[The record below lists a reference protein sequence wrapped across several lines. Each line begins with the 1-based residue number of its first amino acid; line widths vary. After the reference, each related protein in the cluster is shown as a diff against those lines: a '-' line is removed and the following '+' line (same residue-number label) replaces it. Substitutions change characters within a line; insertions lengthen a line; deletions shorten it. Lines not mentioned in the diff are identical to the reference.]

1 MLKLNALASLI
12 ALLLIGSYTFAGTV
26 TLTASCP
33 LNVVNSTNTH
43 ISFNLSNSGDDV
55 AGGIVVSPIIKGAL
69 TYNST
74 VSLGELLP
82 GQSTAPAISVTN
94 LTQPGEYVDYFVT
107 RYSQGE
113 QTFVT
118 VFPCLAAMQS
128 KSQSVVQVANITTL
142 KNQVLVTM
150 LNSADYSV
158 NATATL
164 EVPPSFN
171 INRPSANAEIAP
183 QSTALVSFDVS
194 APQYNATFPI
204 SFSASYVLNGTSYS
218 VLQVTDFSTA
228 SQPQSGS
235 PIKLNPP
242 EIVFVVLI
250 VGVACLITIS
260 IAKKKRRSVKGQ
272 KVV

>member
-1 MLKLNALASLI
+1 MPKTRILIPLA
-12 ALLLIGSYTFAGTV
+12 ALLLIGSYSFAGTV

-33 LNVVNSTNTH
+33 LNVVNSTNSH

-55 AGGIVVSPIIKGAL
+55 AGGIMISPILKGAL

-82 GQSTAPAISVTN
+82 GQSSAAAISVSN

-107 RYSQGE
+107 KYSQGE

-118 VFPCLAAMQS
+118 VFPCVAAMQRT
-128 KSQSVVQVANITTL
+128 SQSVVQVANITTS
-142 KNQVLVTM
+142 KTQVFVTM

-164 EVPPSFN
+164 AVPPSFN
-171 INRPSANAEIAP
+171 VDHPIANVQIAP
-183 QSTALVSFDVS
+183 QSTASVSFNVS

-204 SFSASYVLNGTSYS
+204 SFSASYVRNGTSYA
-218 VLQVTDFSTA
+218 VLQVTDFSTTSQAQQA
-228 SQPQSGS
+228 SPVT
-235 PIKLNPP
+235 LNPP
-242 EIVFVVLI
+242 EIVFIALI

-260 IAKKKRRSVKGQ
+260 IAKKRVRTGKGQ
-272 KVV
+272 GVV

>member
-1 MLKLNALASLI
+1 
-12 ALLLIGSYTFAGTV
+12 LLISSHSFAGTV

-33 LNVVNSTNTH
+33 LNVVNATNGH

-69 TYNST
+69 TYNAT

-82 GQSTAPAISVTN
+82 GQSRSVHILVTN

-113 QTFVT
+113 QTFIT
-118 VFPCLAAMQS
+118 VFPCIAVMQRT
-128 KSQSVVQVANITTL
+128 SQSVVQVANITTT
-142 KNQVLVTM
+142 KTQVFVTM
-150 LNSADYSV
+150 LDSADYPV

-171 INRPSANAEIAP
+171 VDRPTANAEISPHSAA
-183 QSTALVSFDVS
+183 SVSFNVS

-204 SFSASYVLNGTSYS
+204 SFSASYVRNGTSYA
-218 VLQVTDFSTA
+218 VLRVTDFSTA
-228 SQPQSGS
+228 APPQEAS
-235 PIKLNPP
+235 PIRLNPP
-242 EIVFVVLI
+242 EIVFLALI

-260 IAKKKRRSVKGQ
+260 IAKKRRSVKGQ